1 MGLDV
6 AYPPPS
12 IALTNPSHRHA
23 TLETILPLPNGD
35 EASSS
40 NGLTRASHL
49 RSRATNIRLRGK
61 CADRCLWR
69 VSCPVRRALA
79 TTGKLAQVH
88 DARRSVHAQ

>member
-23 TLETILPLPNGD
+23 TLETILPLLNGD
-35 EASSS
+35 EASSR
-40 NGLTRASHL
+40 NGLSRASHL
-49 RSRATNIRLRGK
+49 RPRAISIRLRGK
-61 CADRCLWR
+61 RADRFLWG
-69 VSCPVRRALA
+69 VPCPVRRALA
-79 TTGKLAQVH
+79 TKGEFAQVH